1 MLAFMGCTFGG
12 VGSES
17 YHQGRVR
24 VFALDTLI
32 TNADD
37 SSMDVNSGF
46 VEAPSAHPEPT

>member
-1 MLAFMGCTFGG
+1 MGFTFRG
-12 VGSES
+12 VGES

-37 SSMDVNSGF
+37 SSMDVNSQ
-46 VEAPSAHPEPT
+46 